1 MKSSIAI
8 LFSLPIML
16 FSQVVPCEGGFAGGY
31 PCSGYDLVSQM
42 NLDALGGASNGNDC
56 WGWTDP
62 LTGVEYAIMGL
73 NNGTAFVDLCDA
85 ANPVLI
91 GRLETHSTPSL
102 WRDMK
107 VYDDHAFIVS
117 EAGQHGM
124 QVFDLTQLRDV
135 VNPPVTFQE
144 TAHFN
149 EFGNAHNIAIDEETG
164 YAYPV
169 GTGFFSGGPI
179 FVNIQNPT
187 QPMGEG
193 GYSEDGY
200 THDAQIVV
208 YIGPDTEHAGKE
220 LCFASNADTF
230 TIIDIDD
237 KTDPFEISRT
247 GYDDV
252 GYTHQ
257 GWLSEDHR
265 FYFMNDEADETSGNA
280 PNTRTIVWDVQDL
293 DNPFVVEYHAGVSQS
308 IDHNL
313 YVKDGKVYQ
322 ANYTSGLRVLEFD
335 ENADPLLNEIGFF
348 DVFPAG
354 DPVSFSGAWSCYPY
368 FESGLVIISSMDRGL
383 VVVKPSDVELAECG
397 VTGIQ
402 ESSLVPKVSI
412 FPNPAENDLNLA
424 WETPFSG
431 RVRLLDIQGRILLEA
446 SPQNQVQW
454 TMDISFLPIGVY
466 VAELSNESGSLNL
479 RFTKE

>member
-1 MKSSIAI
+1 MKLLSS
-8 LFSLPIML
+8 LLCSLPVLL
-16 FSQVVPCEGGFAGGY
+16 FSQVTPCEGGFAGEY
-31 PCSGYDLVSQM
+31 PCDGYDLVAH
-42 NLDALGGASNGNDC
+42 LDLNDMGGASNGNDC

-62 LTGVEYAIMGL
+62 LTGIEYAIMGL
-73 NNGTAFVDLCDA
+73 NNATAFVELCDP
-85 ANPVLI
+85 ANPVFL

-107 VYDDHAFIVS
+107 VYDNHAFIVS

-124 QVFDLTQLRDV
+124 QVFDLTQLRNV
-135 VNPPVTFQE
+135 ENPPVTFQE

-149 EFGNAHNIAIDEETG
+149 EFGNCHNIAINEETG

-179 FVNIQNPT
+179 FVNIQEPANPV
-187 QPMGEG
+187 GEG

-200 THDAQIVV
+200 THDAQTVV

-220 LCFASNADTF
+220 ICFASNADTF
-230 TIIDIDD
+230 TIIDVDD

-265 FYFMNDEADETSGNA
+265 FYFMNDEGDETSGSA
-280 PNTRTIVWDVQDL
+280 SNTRTIVWDVQDL
-293 DNPFVVEYHAGVSQS
+293 DNPFVLEYHGGVSQS

-313 YVKDGKVYQ
+313 YVHNGKLYQ
-322 ANYTSGLRVLEFD
+322 ANYTSGLRVLQFD

-368 FESGLVIISSMDRGL
+368 FESGLVLISSMDRGL
-383 VVVKPSDVELAECG
+383 LVVKPTEVEVSECVVSG
-397 VTGIQ
+397 VDELDQ
-402 ESSLVPKVSI
+402 EAPVTI
-412 FPNPAENDLNLA
+412 FPNPAKNELNLT
-424 WETPFSG
+424 WPQPFTG
-431 RVRLLDIQGRILLEA
+431 QLRILDVQGRCLYSEFL
-446 SPQNQVQW
+446 QNSLQFGIDVS
-454 TMDISFLPIGVY
+454 DYP
-466 VAELSNESGSLNL
+466 SGIYIADMAGKSVN
-479 RFTKE
+479 FNMKFNKE